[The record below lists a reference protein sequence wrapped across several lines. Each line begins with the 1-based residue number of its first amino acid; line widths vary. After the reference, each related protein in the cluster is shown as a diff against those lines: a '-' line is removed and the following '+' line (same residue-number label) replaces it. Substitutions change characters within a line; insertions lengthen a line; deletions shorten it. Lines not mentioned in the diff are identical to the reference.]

1 MGEFGMLTRKHHCRF
16 CGLVI
21 CADCLKTKTE
31 HPKTKEQESC
41 CDRCVPEWCPAEEVI
56 DAQDAAVQ
64 DAREAKLCDLCKTK
78 ADADEAAAE
87 AAAEAQRTKR
97 QSAT

>member
-1 MGEFGMLTRKHHCRF
+1 M
-16 CGLVI
+16 I

-56 DAQDAAVQ
+56 DAQATAVQVIPLAPIIAELIDVLQ
-64 DAREAKLCDLCKTK
+64 DAREAKLGELFTK
-78 ADADEAAAE
+78 IDSNGNGELEVA
-87 AAAEAQRTKR
+87 
-97 QSAT
+97 

>member
-1 MGEFGMLTRKHHCRF
+1 MRIFRF

-64 DAREAKLCDLCKTK
+64 VIPLAPIIAELTDNVLQDAREAKLGELFAKIDSNGNGELEV
-78 ADADEAAAE
+78 A
-87 AAAEAQRTKR
+87 
-97 QSAT
+97 

>member
-1 MGEFGMLTRKHHCRF
+1 M
-16 CGLVI
+16 I

-64 DAREAKLCDLCKTK
+64 VIPLAPIIAELTDNVLQDAREAKLGELFAKIDSNGNGELEV
-78 ADADEAAAE
+78 A
-87 AAAEAQRTKR
+87 
-97 QSAT
+97 